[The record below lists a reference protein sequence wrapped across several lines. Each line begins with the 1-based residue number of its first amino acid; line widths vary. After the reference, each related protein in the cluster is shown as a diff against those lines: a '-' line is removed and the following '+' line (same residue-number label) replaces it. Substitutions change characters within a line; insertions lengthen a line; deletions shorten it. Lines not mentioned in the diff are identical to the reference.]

1 MECGAKGRIRRYRQ
15 QKTSLSVLG
24 KRLGVCDAETKVPK
38 HIWLKMNQLNLSLAL
53 VDKLKA
59 ASDNLLFMSEADY
72 PFEVILWEV
81 QEQELLTK
89 ETVLQLAAQA
99 PDTPVE
105 VVPLDDFFQNA
116 TQEQDWYEPEE
127 KETAQRYR
135 QLVETL
141 KTNLSDIQVY
151 RLGTTEIDVY
161 ILGKTP
167 EPTVVGLQTK
177 VVET

>member
-1 MECGAKGRIRRYRQ
+1 MQGAGSPDCQR
-15 QKTSLSVLG
+15 KTPLSVLR
-24 KRLGVCDAETKVPK
+24 KRLGVWQAEIKVPK
-38 HIWLKMNQLNLSLAL
+38 PTWLKMNQPPTSLAL

-59 ASDNLLFMSEADY
+59 ASDGLLCMSETDY
-72 PFEVILWEV
+72 PFEVVLWSG
-81 QEQELLTK
+81 QEQEQEPLTK
-89 ETVLQLAAQA
+89 ETVLQLAQKA

-116 TQEQDWYEPEE
+116 TQEQDWYGSEE
-127 KETAQRYR
+127 KETARRYR
-135 QLVETL
+135 ELVETL

-167 EPTVVGLQTK
+167 EGTVAGLQTK